1 MQKCLCSYLTNLR
14 PNYQNL
20 KHLRQARGGSA
31 HVHAALWRAKTENGL
46 ELTLNSDELV
56 EHVMEWWAEF
66 VEKAAGEFEINDI
79 C

>member
-1 MQKCLCSYLTNLR
+1 M
-14 PNYQNL
+14 
-20 KHLRQARGGSA
+20 
-31 HVHAALWRAKTENGL
+31 HAALWRAKTENGL

-56 EHVMEWWAEF
+56 EHVMEWWAEC